1 MSTRQ
6 RKNPKLLGR
15 DAIALLEIINRCL
28 ACDTEEEYKSL
39 YASLQSLIPFD
50 YAISGVAKLDANNTI
65 VAYDLINISYPNE
78 WMTTYTEKKL
88 NDLDVIVQENFTKF
102 RPQYWGD
109 TYKMV
114 APSKEF
120 VSLAQDY
127 GLCDGYTH
135 GARPFGPWKRAS
147 LFSLSKSSMQFDA
160 YAITILET
168 IVPHLHQAI
177 SNLVNKRE
185 SRKYQGKLSP
195 REKEVLNWIKHG
207 KSSWDISLIMSI
219 SERTVN
225 YHIYNIMQK
234 LDAVNRSQAVAV
246 AAYHGL
252 IDLD

>member
-1 MSTRQ
+1 MSNRQ
-6 RKNPKLLGR
+6 SKRPKLLGR

-28 ACDTEEEYKSL
+28 RCDTEEEYKSL
-39 YASLQSLIPFD
+39 YTSLQELIPFD
-50 YAISGVAKLDANNTI
+50 YAISGVAKLDGNNAI
-65 VAYDLINISYPNE
+65 VAYNLINISYPDE
-78 WMTTYTEKKL
+78 WMITYTEKKL
-88 NDLDVIVQENFTKF
+88 NELDVIVQENFTKF

-109 TYKMV
+109 TYKLV
-114 APSKEF
+114 QPSKEF
-120 VSLAQDY
+120 ISLAQDY

-147 LFSLSKSSMQFDA
+147 LFSVSKASMKFDA
-160 YAITILET
+160 YAVTVLET

-177 SNLVNKRE
+177 SNLVNRRE
-185 SRKYQGKLSP
+185 SEKYQGKLSP
-195 REKEVLNWIKHG
+195 RENEVLNWIKHG
-207 KSSWDISLIMSI
+207 KSSWDISLIMGI

-225 YHIYNIMQK
+225 YHIYNVMQK